1 MKRMYMEDVQDRMDQ
16 AILDTLKR
24 ARVIK
29 VKLELDRANVISRKS
44 LGVDLDPLPTDH
56 VSQ

>member
-44 LGVDLDPLPTDH
+44 LGVDLDPLMINH
-56 VSQ
+56 LC